1 MSAPSVA
8 VFRPRRGIEWLTAA
22 EANERWIQSRVGI
35 TWGLLFLNVLAFAPD
50 PTLLHIPRVVGQI
63 ITQGSLPLALIVA
76 LTVNRRVIVRPNV
89 FLSLVSL
96 LAVEGIL
103 TCLEAQYFRSTVY
116 RTFRFTEFIAGLWL
130 LSPYWGRR
138 DLLIVR
144 CHLRALWVVL
154 GSVLIGLLVAPGK
167 ARPTGRLSGILWPIP
182 ATQVGH
188 YAGVTLGLVVI
199 LWLCSRQRGRASLL
213 AVVATAGIL
222 ILTHTRTAL
231 VAAIAGILIA
241 GLSLIATEA
250 RVRRLFAITGTV
262 AAIGTLTLSG
272 VITTWLVRGQS
283 SQQLLELTGRTKFW
297 GALLAFP
304 RNKFQE
310 IFGFGMGNATFG
322 GLPIDSNWIASYQ
335 EEGLFGVIVCA
346 AIIIF
351 LYVTAYFQPRG
362 LQRARALFLI
372 TYCFVASFTEIGFT
386 DVTPYL
392 LDLTVAASLLV
403 PSVAT
408 SDQNKGSANI
418 GLSEA

>member
-1 MSAPSVA
+1 
-8 VFRPRRGIEWLTAA
+8 
-22 EANERWIQSRVGI
+22 
-35 TWGLLFLNVLAFAPD
+35 
-50 PTLLHIPRVVGQI
+50 
-63 ITQGSLPLALIVA
+63 
-76 LTVNRRVIVRPNV
+76 
-89 FLSLVSL
+89 
-96 LAVEGIL
+96 
-103 TCLEAQYFRSTVY
+103 
-116 RTFRFTEFIAGLWL
+116 
-130 LSPYWGRR
+130 
-138 DLLIVR
+138 
-144 CHLRALWVVL
+144 VVL

-362 LQRARALFLI
+362 LQRALALFLI